1 MRKIGAI
8 CIFFEHATE
17 YAKFESVVSNMAIIN
32 DSGERALSMM
42 DKYYNKIRG
51 NSEEKE
57 KERQDLLQVVQH
69 YRRENPDL
77 LKASLAKK

>member
-1 MRKIGAI
+1 MNLAAPISDEV
-8 CIFFEHATE
+8 F
-17 YAKFESVVSNMAIIN
+17 
-32 DSGERALSMM
+32 D

-77 LKASLAKK
+77 LKASLAKKWFVFFMI